1 MVIGETMN
9 ELLSYLIEHLAF
21 LYNDYGARF
30 VDSEVRAPQALLVLE
45 MTDLRLRLV
54 NDRTQLFLDFQSTHH
69 PDRDD
74 WFSFDIVRQ
83 FITGEVVDSAE
94 LDEAKI
100 AFTKEHLVEIA
111 KAFSADDYRATES
124 TMHKFEQ
131 ERGERLFG

>member
-21 LYNDYGARF
+21 LYTDYGARF
-30 VDSEVRAPQALLVLE
+30 VDSEVRGPQASLVLE
-45 MTDLRLRLV
+45 MIDLRLRIV
-54 NDRTQLFLDFQSTHH
+54 SDRSQLFLDFQSTHH
-69 PDRDD
+69 PDPDD
-74 WFSFDIVRQ
+74 WFSFDIVRR

-111 KAFSADDYRATES
+111 KAFSAEDHRATEWI
-124 TMHKFEQ
+124 MHKFEQ
-131 ERGERLFG
+131 ERAQRLFG